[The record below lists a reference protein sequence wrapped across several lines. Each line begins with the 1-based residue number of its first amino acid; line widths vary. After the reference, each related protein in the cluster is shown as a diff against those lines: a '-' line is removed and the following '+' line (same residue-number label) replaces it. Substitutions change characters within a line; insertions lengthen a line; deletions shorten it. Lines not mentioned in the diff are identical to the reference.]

1 MPYIDINGKE
11 KYKKNVNPG
20 LITKELDEISLAY

>member
-11 KYKKNVNPG
+11 KDNKSVNSG
-20 LITKELDEISLAY
+20 LITKELDAAKQL